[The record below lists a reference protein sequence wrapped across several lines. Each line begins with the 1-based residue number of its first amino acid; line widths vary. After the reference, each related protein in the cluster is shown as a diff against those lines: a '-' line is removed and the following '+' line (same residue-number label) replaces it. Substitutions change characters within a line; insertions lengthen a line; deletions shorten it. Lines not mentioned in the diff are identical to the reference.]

1 MIAKYDLGKK
11 VGGKYQAKVGRDI
24 LFIERNLN
32 FLKPDGRM
40 AIVLP
45 QGRFNNSSDKYIR
58 DYIAERCRI
67 LAVVGL
73 HGNVFKPHT
82 GTKTSVLLVQKW
94 DELLCPKKEDYP
106 VFFATMQEPSKDN
119 SGDKIYVANEN
130 GTPKLDE
137 HGHLIVKHDLFN
149 HEGLTEDGIAEAFIE
164 FAKKG
169 RVEFFSIGPS
179 IEPFNKTRYRNLM
192 DGLECSEV
200 WLSYIKKSNDI
211 FRLDSFFFAK
221 EFLDNENLIGRIKT
235 KSIQEI
241 GGELRSFGAYS
252 LNNEVE
258 YLSEGIPFIRGV
270 NMKNG
275 TIDFDNLLYI
285 SDKANKLLWKSE
297 VKPHTILL
305 SMSGTIGD
313 VAIAQAN
320 WKYPI
325 NSNQDIAKISFTKNV
340 DPYFVFIFLLTKYGI
355 NYLRRE
361 ARGSVQQHVF
371 LSQIEQ
377 FKIPLLTNEFQRF
390 IREKIYQIHALA
402 DGGQNLY
409 LQAEQLLLDNLGMT
423 DFTPSTERVSVKSFS
438 ESFRTS
444 GRLDAEY
451 YHAKYDTLFAK
462 LSAVKTY
469 LLGELV
475 WIKKSL
481 EPGSDEYRS
490 EGIPFVR
497 VSDLSKYGLSNPEIH
512 LSRIPFSHMNL
523 QPKKDTILL
532 SKDGSVGIAYKVEKD
547 LDIVTS
553 GAILH
558 LKLKTDQF
566 LPDYLTLVLNSLIVK
581 MQAERDAGGSIIQHW
596 KPSEIEKVVIPWLP
610 IDKQEQISYKIQESF
625 SLRRES
631 RELLERAKQAVE
643 MAIEKDEQTAMDWL
657 SNL

>member
-1 MIAKYDLGKK
+1 
-11 VGGKYQAKVGRDI
+11 
-24 LFIERNLN
+24 
-32 FLKPDGRM
+32 
-40 AIVLP
+40 
-45 QGRFNNSSDKYIR
+45 
-58 DYIAERCRI
+58 
-67 LAVVGL
+67 
-73 HGNVFKPHT
+73 
-82 GTKTSVLLVQKW
+82 
-94 DELLCPKKEDYP
+94 
-106 VFFATMQEPSKDN
+106 
-119 SGDKIYVANEN
+119 
-130 GTPKLDE
+130 
-137 HGHLIVKHDLFN
+137 
-149 HEGLTEDGIAEAFIE
+149 
-164 FAKKG
+164 
-169 RVEFFSIGPS
+169 
-179 IEPFNKTRYRNLM
+179 M

-221 EFLDNENLIGRIKT
+221 EFLDNENLIGKINT

-305 SMSGTIGD
+305 SMSGTIGN

-325 NSNQDIAKISFTKNV
+325 NSNQDIAKISFTKNI
-340 DPYFVFIFLLTKYGI
+340 DPYFVFAFLLTKYGI

-377 FKIPLLTNEFQRF
+377 FKIPLFTNEFQRF
-390 IREKIYQIHALA
+390 IREKIYQIHALS

-409 LQAEQLLLDNLGMT
+409 LQAEQLLLDKLGMT
-423 DFTPSTERVSVKSFS
+423 DFIPSTEKVSVKSFS

-451 YHAKYDTLFAK
+451 YQAKYDTLFAK

-475 WIKKSL
+475 WIKKSV
-481 EPGSDEYRS
+481 EPGSNEYRS

-558 LKLKTDQF
+558 LELKTDRF

-631 RELLERAKQAVE
+631 KELLEGAKQTVE

-657 SNL
+657 NNFE